1 MLGRLC
7 CCLAAKKKIVD
18 EPVATKAEEP
28 ESEVPRAKAPEA
40 FAEGEVDGCLPG
52 VPEVYD
58 ASGLPDL
65 NLESGDG
72 HLSIFELLGRG
83 VSGCRVHRC
92 QSTQIPVP
100 ALAGKVLPLGKATFP
115 DMVEDFG
122 KEMEMMK
129 SLPAHDSIVA
139 FHGAWSTECYMD
151 SGVQHK
157 AYVMLLEL
165 CSSSLESVIRSR
177 RDQQQPFRAAELLH
191 VLKQVAAGLAHLH
204 RHRVLHRDLKS
215 ANIWLSLGRSD
226 SFGRPSASSA
236 LPLQGAP
243 FIPEPAGLSLVSSQP
258 RDGDPLPNE
267 ALFLVS
273 SLHREDRVARATR
286 AWQAGLQA
294 GAILRGERN
303 YPNSTPFL
311 AVRNR
316 VYVCLLCRG
325 DRTVRYFTSFGRFKL
340 HVGALERTDTVCH
353 GFPTEGECRVYVRA
367 AGGRFPD
374 SSEWN

>member
-215 ANIWLSLGRSD
+215 ANIWLCSPAEAAAEGLDLSSIAAKIGDFDAAKASSRAQTPVQTPHFMAPEVAAQTGEDYGPAADIWALGCVVFEMLELGLPYGEDLTLPQLEAALVAGEGPTLSD
-226 SFGRPSASSA
+226 RAAAESRAKHVVEIMDRCLKKEPSARPTAEEVMSW
-236 LPLQGAP
+236 L
-243 FIPEPAGLSLVSSQP
+243 EAGP
-258 RDGDPLPNE
+258 GGDAMTQE
-267 ALFLVS
+267 A
-273 SLHREDRVARATR
+273 T
-286 AWQAGLQA
+286 
-294 GAILRGERN
+294 
-303 YPNSTPFL
+303 
-311 AVRNR
+311 
-316 VYVCLLCRG
+316 
-325 DRTVRYFTSFGRFKL
+325 
-340 HVGALERTDTVCH
+340 
-353 GFPTEGECRVYVRA
+353 
-367 AGGRFPD
+367 
-374 SSEWN
+374 